1 MLLFPLPPP
10 AMWPKNLLCLAVIGF
25 PCIFLSCRTFRAL
38 ARVGN
43 DFFLPAI
50 GPAYLTLGALRT
62 GALRTGA
69 GLRLGAIG
77 ATRLTPGVPALG
89 DGLRLGV
96 ARLMGLGTRLRCGM
110 IRLLYHPTFAFL
122 VKLLFIVSFIDS
134 LSPKILMQK
143 GLDVS
148 YRGTSSN
155 IISQRGR
162 IGSFSRWR
170 MTTDGICHCCLL

>member
-10 AMWPKNLLCLAVIGF
+10 AMWPKNFLCLAVIGF

-62 GALRTGA
+62 GALRTGT

-77 ATRLTPGVPALG
+77 AARLTPGVPALG

-96 ARLMGLGTRLRCGM
+96 ARLMGLGTRLRCAM
-110 IRLLYHPTFAFL
+110 IRLLYHPTR
-122 VKLLFIVSFIDS
+122 
-134 LSPKILMQK
+134 
-143 GLDVS
+143 
-148 YRGTSSN
+148 YRPSRLAVASSHRKASH
-155 IISQRGR
+155 ISRVR
-162 IGSFSRWR
+162 
-170 MTTDGICHCCLL
+170 DGYYPPNLHIPYRLHHGP